1 MLKDLNAM
9 YAMGVPAESQIFLW
23 AKLLTLTVR
32 PPAKLYYI
40 MLLEVSTH
48 FLNFLIRLITNI
60 SHSFKIFSFV
70 PPIMV

>member
-1 MLKDLNAM
+1 MKQHMYHSMLKGLNAM

-48 FLNFLIRLITNI
+48 L
-60 SHSFKIFSFV
+60 
-70 PPIMV
+70 